1 MKKVFSW
8 MNDGNKFSI
17 PCLDEISMDTYL
29 QLQKAE
35 LVARKNIMKEFDV
48 THEDIQKDEPLQSYL
63 ADEINAERVSIL
75 FNLIDDNVTTDMV
88 KQHMKHEDIV
98 EIIIHFFKLDELK
111 DEVEKKK
118 TEEQSKNE

>member
-8 MNDGNKFSI
+8 MNKGNKFSI